1 MRNVTRKALQKF
13 VNDFKKKYEYSFI
26 SFRNMKDIYSNGS
39 ENSLYIFR
47 YLYLRSFR
55 YRFVIDKIKADSQN
69 IVRLNLIF
77 CRVINMC

>member
-1 MRNVTRKALQKF
+1 MRNVTRKALF

-26 SFRNMKDIYSNGS
+26 PFINMKDIYSNGS
-39 ENSLYIFR
+39 GKSLYIIR

>member
-1 MRNVTRKALQKF
+1 MRNVNGKELRKIY
-13 VNDFKKKYEYSFI
+13 KYGFI
-26 SFRNMKDIYSNGS
+26 PFRNKRNIYSYG
-39 ENSLYIFR
+39 EEKSLYIIR

-77 CRVINMC
+77 C